1 MTAAADAGRDAWATL
16 DGLWGVEVAEPVAD
30 GIGPVAFY
38 GRCSTEDN
46 QDPETSRGWQVG
58 NARKFVEPMGGQVV
72 AEFFD
77 IGQSRSVPWERRAH
91 GARLLAALKDPNRA
105 WDAVVVG
112 EGTRCWFGN
121 QFSLIAPR
129 FAAYGVEL
137 WIPELGGRYDA
148 RNPSHKMLMSLLGG
162 MSESERQHVQARVRA
177 AMDTQVVNE
186 GLHQGG
192 RAPYGYR
199 VVDGGPHPNPRK
211 AAEGYRLRVLELDP
225 DAADV
230 VARIFGEYLDG
241 RGDRGIANGLNR
253 DGIPCPS
260 ARHPEQNRHR
270 PGDGWQGSTV
280 RAILDNPRYTG
291 YAFFGRWAR
300 TEMLLDPDDVAAGHV
315 IRFRRAAP
323 DRVVRSRRPAHPA
336 IVSVETFTRA
346 QVLRR
351 SRAAGGLE
359 ARRKLER
366 GPRAA
371 KRPYVLR
378 GRVRCAHCQRRMEG
392 TPKHNREYYRCV
404 ARTLTPGSAALA
416 AHPRNVY
423 LPEHEVVAP
432 LNAWLG
438 GLFAPENLDAT
449 VAALLDSQS
458 GGGLTAATVAR
469 DAARARLEEA
479 ETRLRRLRAA
489 VEAGVDPT
497 ALVESIN
504 EAQTQRVAARAEVDA
519 AATTEIGV
527 LTDAEVYA
535 MIDSIGDIGEALNST
550 SPDRLRAL
558 YEQLRLEMIYDG
570 EMRTAEVIIRPS
582 GGIVSVSEGGLAR

>member
-1 MTAAADAGRDAWATL
+1 
-16 DGLWGVEVAEPVAD
+16 
-30 GIGPVAFY
+30 
-38 GRCSTEDN
+38 
-46 QDPETSRGWQVG
+46 
-58 NARKFVEPMGGQVV
+58 
-72 AEFFD
+72 
-77 IGQSRSVPWERRAH
+77 
-91 GARLLAALKDPNRA
+91 
-105 WDAVVVG
+105 
-112 EGTRCWFGN
+112 
-121 QFSLIAPR
+121 
-129 FAAYGVEL
+129 
-137 WIPELGGRYDA
+137 
-148 RNPSHKMLMSLLGG
+148 
-162 MSESERQHVQARVRA
+162 
-177 AMDTQVVNE
+177 
-186 GLHQGG
+186 
-192 RAPYGYR
+192 
-199 VVDGGPHPNPRK
+199 
-211 AAEGYRLRVLELDP
+211 
-225 DAADV
+225 
-230 VARIFGEYLDG
+230 
-241 RGDRGIANGLNR
+241 
-253 DGIPCPS
+253 
-260 ARHPEQNRHR
+260 
-270 PGDGWQGSTV
+270 
-280 RAILDNPRYTG
+280 
-291 YAFFGRWAR
+291 
-300 TEMLLDPDDVAAGHV
+300 MLLDPDDVAAGHV
-315 IRFRRAAP
+315 VRFRRAAP

-371 KRPYVLR
+371 KRPYMLR

-416 AHPRNVY
+416 THPRNVY

-458 GGGLTAATVAR
+458 GGGLTATTVAR

-504 EAQTQRVAARAEVDA
+504 DAQAQCVAARAEVDA
-519 AATTEIGV
+519 AATTELGV

-535 MIDSIGDIGEALNST
+535 MIDSLGDIGEALNSAN
-550 SPDRLRAL
+550 PDRLRSL

-570 EMRTAEVIIRPS
+570 EARTADVVIRPS
-582 GGIVSVSEGGLAR
+582 GGIVSVSEGGLELPRRRCHPVSAGAGRCRLSSAVIAVRVGSWCPVSARARPFVSKWLARSCRVVGLGEVTVMGRRWVVALLAPVATARPGRRSGVSGGPAWVMIGAVWSDVAGCRSPSGRRRVSARSVLCGNAAGDPAGVMGVTRSPSCPLDGPGRRRFCRARSRGPAVAAPGSSLRTGASVVGEVRARPHRRRVGLGVIYAVVADLVVDVELRGRICL